1 MDSVLVLQPM
11 TDSHSLCI
19 FCQRKGSKTDPLRS
33 STPDGVQSIRNA
45 YKERKKLCDKYN
57 TDAIN
62 RLQAGF
68 CDSNKDITCLY
79 HKNCFSSF
87 TSKPK
92 IARLVP
98 FEPFVSKAE
107 PSKKSFEPAEK
118 GQRIQR
124 SITNWKE
131 CLVCQ
136 KDQKKESLHL
146 CMIYIYG

>member
-11 TDSHSLCI
+11 TDSPSLCI

-45 YKERKKLCDKYN
+45 YEERKKLCNKYN
-57 TDAIN
+57 IDAIN

-68 CDSNKDITCLY
+68 LCDSNKDITCLY

-87 TSKPK
+87 TSKAN

-98 FEPFVSKAE
+98 SEPFVSNAK
-107 PSKKSFEPAEK
+107 PSEKSFEPAEK
-118 GQRIQR
+118 R
-124 SITNWKE
+124 
-131 CLVCQ
+131 
-136 KDQKKESLHL
+136 
-146 CMIYIYG
+146 